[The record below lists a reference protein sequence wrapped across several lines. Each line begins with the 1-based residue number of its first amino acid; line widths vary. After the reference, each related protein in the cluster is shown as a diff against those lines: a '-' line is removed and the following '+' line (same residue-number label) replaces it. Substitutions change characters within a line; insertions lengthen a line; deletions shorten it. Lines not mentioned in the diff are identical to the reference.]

1 MTFPGRTRFALSQ
14 RLNLLLA
21 ESGATT
27 RVIRA
32 RNPAERATLGDYFLV
47 DAHKRHIIVRDHV
60 DLDRFADEI
69 SALQK
74 SRGQPGNALGGSP
87 GRWRTTG
94 PREHSV
100 LTVSLQ
106 LTRSSH
112 RSRG

>member
-1 MTFPGRTRFALSQ
+1 MNGPKFGRAAEMTFPGRTRFALSQ

-60 DLDRFADEI
+60 DLDRFAEEI
-69 SALQK
+69 SALQTEE
-74 SRGQPGNALGGSP
+74 NLGASQG
-87 GRWRTTG
+87 T
-94 PREHSV
+94 H
-100 LTVSLQ
+100 
-106 LTRSSH
+106 
-112 RSRG
+112 

>member
-21 ESGATT
+21 DSGATM

-60 DLDRFADEI
+60 DLDRFRRRDRRVAERG
-69 SALQK
+69 K
-74 SRGQPGNALGGSP
+74 SRGQPRNALGGSP

-94 PREHSV
+94 LLERSV
-100 LTVSLQ
+100 LPSPT
-106 LTRSSH
+106 H
-112 RSRG
+112 